1 MNGSRRVTRMLLA
14 GACVALLVVGWYLFA
29 PSQLGGRSAYV
40 TTTGTS
46 MEPMLH
52 AGDLVLVRSSSAYHV
67 GEVVAYHNPDIDEV
81 VLHRIVAVDDGR
93 FVVKGDNNS
102 WLDSYRPAAPDIIG
116 NMAGRVPAIGRPL
129 GAVRTPWGMSAVV
142 SLAALGIVGGRR
154 RARHNQNGHAS
165 VGREEAPSSRAKKE
179 REPAPPRKSRRISA
193 NAQAVLAAVAALAL
207 VLCGILFL
215 LPPKTV
221 QERDVT
227 FQHMGTFDY
236 TGKVSEAG
244 VKVYG
249 RETLQTGD
257 PVYLELV
264 DQIRVSFDYAFD
276 SPSALA
282 ASGTVGMVA
291 EISDINGWNRTIDL
305 APSVSFDGGKASVA
319 SNLDLGELQGITSE
333 LERLTEVTRD
343 HYTVAVRPTVS
354 LDGTLDGLPLS
365 ETFAPELRF
374 TLDPTQLQLEP
385 AGAAPP
391 GAEQA
396 PDPLNPVTGDLLKT
410 EVDVPRSFSMFG
422 LRLQM
427 EPLRTGA
434 LVVLV
439 VAVLGLIF
447 FQLGRARTARRGEAA
462 VIESKY
468 GPWLVPVHPGGGAP
482 STRSVQVEDFDS
494 LVRLATHYGHV
505 VLHEE
510 RDGLHTY
517 SVEENGVTYRYLV
530 PNGSRPA

>member
-1 MNGSRRVTRMLLA
+1 MLLA
-14 GACVALLVVGWYLFA
+14 GACVALLAVGWYLFA

-46 MEPMLH
+46 MEPLLH
-52 AGDLVLVRSSSAYHV
+52 AGDLVLVRTATGYHV
-67 GEVVAYHNPDIDEV
+67 GDVVAYHNPDIDEV
-81 VLHRIVAVDDGR
+81 VLHRIVGIDGDR
-93 FVVKGDNNS
+93 FVMKGDNNS
-102 WLDSYRPAAPDIIG
+102 WLDSYQPAEPDMIG
-116 NMAGRVPAIGRPL
+116 TMAGHVPAIGRPL

-142 SLAALGIVGGRR
+142 SMAALGIVGGRR
-154 RARHNQNGHAS
+154 RARRNQAGEAS
-165 VGREEAPSSRAKKE
+165 AAREDSPSGRAQKE
-179 REPAPPRKSRRISA
+179 RAGTPSHKPRRISA
-193 NAQAVLAAVAALAL
+193 NAQAVLAALAALAL
-207 VLCGILFL
+207 VLGGILFL
-215 LPPKTV
+215 LPPTTM
-221 QERDVT
+221 QERDIT
-227 FQHMGTFDY
+227 YQHLGTFEY
-236 TGKVSEAG
+236 TGRVSEAG

-249 RETLQTGD
+249 RETLQTGE

-264 DQIRVSFDYAFD
+264 DQIRVTFDYVFESD
-276 SPSALA
+276 SART

-291 EISDINGWNRTIDL
+291 VISDINGWNRTIDL
-305 APSVSFDGGKASVA
+305 APSASFDGAKTSV
-319 SNLDLGELQGITSE
+319 SGDLDLRELQGITSE
-333 LERLTEVTRD
+333 LERLTGVTRD

-354 LDGTLDGLPLS
+354 IDGTLDGIPLS
-365 ETFAPELRF
+365 KTFAPELRF

-391 GAEQA
+391 GAEEA
-396 PDPLNPVTGDLLKT
+396 LDPLNPVFGDLLKT
-410 EVDVPRSFSMFG
+410 QVEVPRSFSMFG
-422 LRLQM
+422 LRLQL
-427 EPLRTGA
+427 EPLRTGV

-439 VAVLGLIF
+439 VAVFGLIF
-447 FQLGRARTARRGEAA
+447 FQLGRSRTARRGEAA

-482 STRSVQVEDFDS
+482 SGRSVQVEDFDS

-530 PNGSRPA
+530 QNGVRPS

>member
-1 MNGSRRVTRMLLA
+1 MLLA
-14 GACVALLVVGWYLFA
+14 GACVALLAVGWYLFA

-52 AGDLVLVRSSSAYHV
+52 AGDLVLVRSTDAYRV
-67 GEVVAYHNPDIDEV
+67 GDVVAYRNPDIDEV
-81 VLHRIVAVDDGR
+81 VLHRIVAVDGDR
-93 FVVKGDNNS
+93 FVMQGDNNS
-102 WLDSYRPAAPDIIG
+102 WLDSYQPARADIIG
-116 NMAGRVPAIGRPL
+116 TMAGHVPAIGRPL

-142 SLAALGIVGGRR
+142 SVAALGIVGGRR
-154 RARHNQNGHAS
+154 RARRGQAGQAS
-165 VGREEAPSSRAKKE
+165 DAREEAPSARAKKE
-179 REPAPPRKSRRISA
+179 REPAPRKSRRISA

-207 VLCGILFL
+207 VLGGILFL
-215 LPPKTV
+215 LPATTM

-227 FQHMGTFDY
+227 YQHLGAFEY
-236 TGKVSEAG
+236 TGRVSEAG

-249 RETLQTGD
+249 RQTLQTGD

-264 DQIRVSFDYAFD
+264 DQIRVTFDYVFD
-276 SPSALA
+276 STAASA
-282 ASGTVGMVA
+282 ASGKIGMVA
-291 EISDINGWNRTIDL
+291 VISDINGWNRTIDL
-305 APSVSFDGGKASVA
+305 APSATFDGAKASVA
-319 SNLDLGELQGITSE
+319 GDLDLRELQGITSE
-333 LERLTEVTRD
+333 LERLTGVTRD

-365 ETFAPELRF
+365 QTFAPELRF
-374 TLDPTQLQLEP
+374 TMDPTQLQLEP

-391 GAEQA
+391 GEDVA
-396 PDPLNPVTGDLLKT
+396 PDPFNPVTGDLLKS
-410 EVDVPRSFSMFG
+410 EVEVPRSFSMFG

-427 EPLRTGA
+427 GPLRTGV

-439 VAVLGLIF
+439 AAVLGLIF

-462 VIESKY
+462 VIESRY

-482 STRSVQVEDFDS
+482 SGRSVQVEDFDS

>member
-1 MNGSRRVTRMLLA
+1 
-14 GACVALLVVGWYLFA
+14 VALLAVGWYLFA

-52 AGDLVLVRSSSAYHV
+52 AGDLVLVRSSDSYHV
-67 GEVVAYHNPDIDEV
+67 GDVVAYHNPDIDEV
-81 VLHRIVAVDDGR
+81 VLHRIVGVDGDR
-93 FVVKGDNNS
+93 FVMQGDNNS
-102 WLDSYRPAAPDIIG
+102 WLDSYQPAEPDIIG
-116 NMAGRVPAIGRPL
+116 TMAGHVPAIGRPL

-154 RARHNQNGHAS
+154 RARRQAGQAS
-165 VGREEAPSSRAKKE
+165 DAREESPSARAKQE
-179 REPAPPRKSRRISA
+179 HEPAPPRKSRRISA

-207 VLCGILFL
+207 VLGGILFL
-215 LPPKTV
+215 LPPTTM
-221 QERDVT
+221 QERDIT
-227 FQHMGTFDY
+227 YQHLGTFEY
-236 TGKVSEAG
+236 TGKVSADG
-244 VKVYG
+244 VRVYG
-249 RETLQTGD
+249 RATLQTGD

-264 DQIRVSFDYAFD
+264 DRIHVTFDYAFD
-276 SPSALA
+276 STTART
-282 ASGTVGMVA
+282 ASGKIGMVA
-291 EISDINGWNRTIDL
+291 VISDINGWNRTIDL
-305 APSVSFDGGKASVA
+305 APSVSFDGAEASVA
-319 SNLDLGELQGITSE
+319 GDLDLRELQNITSE
-333 LERLTEVTRD
+333 LEHLTGVTRD

-354 LDGTLDGLPLS
+354 LDGTLDGISLS
-365 ETFAPELRF
+365 KTFAPELRF

-391 GAEQA
+391 GAEEA
-396 PDPLNPVTGDLLKT
+396 LDPLNPVFGDLLKT
-410 EVDVPRSFSMFG
+410 QVEVPRGFSMFG

-427 EPLRTGA
+427 EPLRTGV

-439 VAVLGLIF
+439 VAVFGLIF

-482 STRSVQVEDFDS
+482 SGRSVQVEDFDS

-530 PNGSRPA
+530 TNGVRPS